1 MASDLEVTNEIRFA
15 VVMYGGVSLA
25 IYMNGI
31 AQELL
36 HLVRSTAR
44 KGWEDPDG
52 SVFRFDESELKGT
65 EAVYRDLAKMLTAH
79 GERNGV
85 RFIVDILSGTS
96 AGGINGIFLSK
107 ALANGQS
114 MDKLEDLWVKEGDLN
129 SLLNDSGSTKGVNLP
144 SPSHQ
149 KSLLNSDRMY
159 IKLLEAFTG
168 MDFPDSIPGSGKS
181 APPRESI
188 APAELVEE
196 LDLYVTTTDI
206 RGRVIPLRVS
216 DRLVYE
222 RNYKWAFH
230 FKYSRPGTAKG
241 AGANLEDRSDTFQLK
256 NNPFLA
262 FAARCT
268 SSFPVA
274 FEPMCFNKVEELVP
288 SYGGYPYKTAI
299 DPWLKYFADA
309 HRKESTMEELK
320 SRSFG
325 DGGYLDNK
333 PFGYVIDTLCK
344 RSSNIPSQRFLLYI
358 DPAPE
363 HPELLNSQQRKNED
377 EAPDA
382 IENSLAALVTLPTY
396 QPIREDLLRV
406 NERNRT
412 IRKVTELIDGVS
424 RQLVARSGLD
434 AASQAKL
441 PDKNRALLQRKSDIS
456 LTEVLK
462 DRGPAFMSYA
472 LLRVYDVTDEL
483 ANVVGK
489 ALRYEQD
496 SSYFYAVRCL
506 IRAWREMFYERD
518 EPTLAKKLPIPA
530 GAADIPDGRTLT
542 GFLKDFDLAFEIR
555 CMKFVT
561 SQINALYLLD
571 DRAVQQ
577 LKAMG
582 LVPPGTI
589 SSSPPNL
596 NVTEPKEREWIAS
609 FREALKKL
617 KKPFDDRF
625 RNLRSTARFLHS
637 TDQLQKA
644 LGQLHES
651 LLDQVLGV
659 AKADDAQ
666 RGPFAPLLEQN
677 DNDQY
682 DENARRLLTRDKDA
696 LNTVSRLNDIAEI
709 IRGAIQRAVGTGDLF
724 GTLPAVTGPGA
735 EMAHAAVLYLYGQF
749 SDYDA
754 AVFPVL
760 YGTDI
765 GELDRVE
772 IVRLSPEDAPT
783 IVDELRDQVHKLK
796 GIWLGHFG
804 AFLDARWRR
813 NDILWGRLDAAERLI
828 RSLLPGERADKLI
841 ERAHN
846 SILEDWVKDCRVDV
860 AEQLATAAFAGLG
873 MKEVTDSDGEGIK
886 RKS

>member
-1 MASDLEVTNEIRFA
+1 MASDFEVTNEIRFA

-44 KGWEDPDG
+44 KGWEGADACE
-52 SVFRFDESELKGT
+52 FRFEKKDLKGT
-65 EAVYRDLAKMLTAH
+65 EEVYRELAKQLTAQ
-79 GERNGV
+79 GDRNSV

-114 MDKLEDLWVKEGDLN
+114 MDKLEDLWVSEGDIGN
-129 SLLNDSGSTKGVNLP
+129 LLNDAGSTKGVNLP
-144 SPSHQ
+144 KPSHQ

-159 IKLLEAFTG
+159 VELLKAFTG
-168 MDFPDSIPGSGKS
+168 MDFPYGIPGSARDS
-181 APPRESI
+181 AQPPATA

-206 RGRVIPLRVS
+206 RGRVIPLRIS

-230 FKYSRPGTAKG
+230 FKYNRSGAT
-241 AGANLEDRSDTFQLK
+241 AGATGNLDGHRDTFQLK

-262 FAARCT
+262 FAARST

-274 FEPMCFNKVEELVP
+274 FEPMCFNKVEELTP
-288 SYGGYPYKTAI
+288 SYSGYPYKTDI
-299 DPWLKYFADA
+299 DPWIDYFADA
-309 HRKESTMEELK
+309 HRKELSTLK

-344 RSSNIPSQRFLLYI
+344 RSSDIPSQRFLLYI

-363 HPELLNSQQRKNED
+363 HPELQPQND
-377 EAPDA
+377 DVAPNA
-382 IENSLAALVTLPTY
+382 IQNSLAALVTLPTY

-406 NERNRT
+406 NDRNRT

-434 AASQAKL
+434 ASRANLAGK
-441 PDKNRALLQRKSDIS
+441 KRALLQSQSHIS

-462 DRGPAFMSYA
+462 DRGAAYMSYA
-472 LLRVYDVTDEL
+472 LLRVYDATDKL

-489 ALRYEQD
+489 ALKYEQD

-506 IRAWREMFYERD
+506 VRAWREMFYERD
-518 EPTLAKKLPIPA
+518 EATLEKKLPIPA
-530 GAADIPDGRTLT
+530 GVTGNPEGRTLT
-542 GFLKDFDLAFEIR
+542 RFLKDFDLAFETR

-561 SQINALYLLD
+561 SQINSLYLLN
-571 DRAVQQ
+571 DRAIQQ

-582 LVPPGTI
+582 ITPPGNIAI
-589 SSSPPNL
+589 SLSKAQ
-596 NVTEPKEREWIAS
+596 TKDETAWITS

-617 KKPFDDRF
+617 KKPFEDRF
-625 RNLRSTARFLHS
+625 RQLRSTSHFLHS
-637 TDQLQKA
+637 SKELQDNLA
-644 LGQLHES
+644 QMSES
-651 LLDQVLGV
+651 LLDRVLGV
-659 AKADDAQ
+659 AKPIDTQ
-666 RGPFAPLLEQN
+666 RGPFAPHLEQN
-677 DNDQY
+677 DNDEY
-682 DENARRLLTRDKDA
+682 NENARRLLTSDPNA
-696 LNTVSRLNDIAEI
+696 AHTVSQLNKIAGI
-709 IRGAIQRAVGTGDLF
+709 IRGAVSRAIGPGDLF
-724 GTLPAVTGPGA
+724 HMLPALAGPGA
-735 EMAHAAVLYLYGQF
+735 EAAHAAILCLYGQF
-749 SDYDA
+749 SEYDA

-760 YGTDI
+760 YGTDV

-772 IVRLSPEDAPT
+772 IVRISPEDAFA
-783 IVDELRDQVHKLK
+783 IVDELGEQVHKLK

-813 NDILWGRLDAAERLI
+813 SDILWGRLDAAERLI
-828 RSLLPGERADKLI
+828 RSLLPGNADDLVRK
-841 ERAHN
+841 AHN
-846 SILEDWVKDCRVDV
+846 SILEDWVKKCGVDV
-860 AEQLATAAFAGLG
+860 AQQLAAAAFAGLG
-873 MKEVTDSDGEGIK
+873 MKEVTGGDGEGK
-886 RKS
+886 KPKS